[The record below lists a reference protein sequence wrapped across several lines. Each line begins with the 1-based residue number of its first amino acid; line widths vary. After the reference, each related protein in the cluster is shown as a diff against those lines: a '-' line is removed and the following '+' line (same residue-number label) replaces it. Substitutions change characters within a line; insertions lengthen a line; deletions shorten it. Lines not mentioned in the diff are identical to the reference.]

1 MKKLPDWL
9 ISYLRQPFVFIVW
22 VMETYTKNT
31 TRARIFMA
39 KPNVAKTFKLAIT
52 FTMLTWIVVGIMA
65 SDEDRGR
72 LTEKIRTTWGDIQDI
87 NEQKK
92 LQNN

>member
-22 VMETYTKNT
+22 VMETYAINT
-31 TRARIFMA
+31 ARLRIFMS
-39 KPNVAKTFKLAIT
+39 KPTVAKVFKLAIT
-52 FTMLTWIVVGIMA
+52 LTVVTWIFVGLMA
-65 SDEDRGR
+65 NEEDRSR
-72 LTEKIRTTWGDIQDI
+72 LTDTLKGFWGEVQDI

-92 LQNN
+92 LQN